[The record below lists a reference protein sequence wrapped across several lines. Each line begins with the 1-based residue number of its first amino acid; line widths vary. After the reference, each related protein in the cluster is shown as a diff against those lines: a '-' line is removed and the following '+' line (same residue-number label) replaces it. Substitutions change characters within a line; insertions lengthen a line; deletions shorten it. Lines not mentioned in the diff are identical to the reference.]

1 MTMTSAKT
9 SAKTTSTK
17 ARIRLDTRPRPEARP
32 GRARG
37 RTAVLDAPRQDRTRS
52 AAAQRGYAR
61 KAQRQAAAGTGP
73 RIRAARRTPF
83 VLLVMALLATGLITS
98 LWLSTAA
105 AGDSYR
111 LDGDRR
117 EARDL
122 TERAEQLRQEVAAM
136 QTAPQ
141 LAQRARD
148 LGMVLVDEPAR
159 LVRQSD
165 GTVVVIGKPAPATPA
180 PPVGHGQPSG
190 QQPSDQQPSGQQSSD
205 QQSSG
210 QQSSDQPPSDQPPSD
225 QQPSGQPPSAQ
236 QPSGQQPPAQQPP
249 AGGG

>member
-1 MTMTSAKT
+1 MTVGLTGSTTSTTSVTSAK
-9 SAKTTSTK
+9 
-17 ARIRLDTRPRPEARP
+17 ARVRLDTRPRPEARP

-37 RTAVLDAPRQDRTRS
+37 RAATLDAPVRGRAAVLDTPRQDRTRS

-61 KAQRQAAAGTGP
+61 KAQRQAAAGAGP

-83 VLLVMALLATGLITS
+83 VLLVMALLAAGLIAS

-111 LDGDRR
+111 LDSARH

-122 TERAEQLRQEVAAM
+122 TERAEQLRQDVATM

-148 LGMVLVDEPAR
+148 LGMVPVAEPAR
-159 LVRQSD
+159 LVRQPD
-165 GTVVVIGKPAPATPA
+165 GTVAVIGKPTPAAAPAPVASPA
-180 PPVGHGQPSG
+180 GPGPAGP
-190 QQPSDQQPSGQQSSD
+190 
-205 QQSSG
+205 
-210 QQSSDQPPSDQPPSD
+210 DQPPADAQPPAE
-225 QQPSGQPPSAQ
+225 QLPA
-236 QPSGQQPPAQQPP
+236 QPPAQQPP
-249 AGGG
+249 GQQAPPQQPPPQRPPPAGGG